1 MSLQT
6 NSALLSLRL
15 RTPSESATQRSSRVA
30 RSIQVARQ
38 MIKNGHSVNSA
49 LRYTGLKEEELRG
62 A

>member
-1 MSLQT
+1 M
-6 NSALLSLRL
+6 
-15 RTPSESATQRSSRVA
+15 A

-49 LRYTGLKEEELRG
+49 LRYTGLKEEELRV